1 MLGLIIAIVITGI
14 AARLI
19 LKHYKP
25 QAVLIAA
32 GFLMM
37 ACAVAW
43 NFGPIM
49 PAKQSTG
56 FSWFDIFHFADKLL
70 STRTADLGMIIMI
83 SAGFASYMDK
93 IGASNV
99 FVHLA
104 TQPLKLIRSRYV
116 VLSLGFFIC
125 QFLHIF
131 VPTAA
136 GYLML
141 LMVTVY
147 PIYVGLGI
155 SRLTATAVIATNA
168 SLDVTPVGGNTVLAA
183 KLAGITPVEYF
194 ADNQMPVLII
204 TSIIMAVI
212 HFFVHRRF
220 EAEYREQEGP
230 AEAAMR
236 EKTADAPHAAGALAP
251 LYYAILPTV
260 PLILVMAFGYFKIKG
275 INLGITAAMFISIA
289 LAMACEILRYR
300 DLNRVFSSIQVVF
313 DAMGKAFSNVITL
326 IVSGEIFAKGLQS
339 LGAIDTLIDY
349 AQNAGLGKTGMTLI
363 MSGIIAVCTL
373 VMGSGNASFFSLAA
387 FAPDVAQEMGSS
399 AVSIL
404 LPMHMTAGI
413 ARQFSPITASVVAI
427 CGVAGVSPFA
437 VVKRSM
443 IPLIP
448 ALVIVQ
454 IITYFMYS

>member
-1 MLGLIIAIVITGI
+1 MLGLMIAIFITGI
-14 AARLI
+14 AARMI

-25 QAVLIAA
+25 QMVLIVA

-49 PAKQSTG
+49 PVKQSTG
-56 FSWFDIFHFADKLL
+56 FNWFDIFHFADKLL

-168 SLDVTPVGGNTVLAA
+168 SLDVTPVGGNTILAA
-183 KLAGITPVEYF
+183 KLSGITPVEYF
-194 ADNQMPVLII
+194 ANNQMTVLII

-212 HFFVHRRF
+212 HFFIHRRF
-220 EAEYREQEGP
+220 EAEYREKEMP
-230 AEAAMR
+230 AEAAIK
-236 EKTADAPHAAGALAP
+236 EKALAVSDTGALAP

-275 INLGITAAMFISIA
+275 INLGITAAMFISIS
-289 LAMACEILRYR
+289 LAMACEVLRYR
-300 DLNRVFSSIQVVF
+300 DLNRAFSSIQVVF
-313 DAMGKAFSNVITL
+313 DAMGKSFSNVITL

-339 LGAIDTLIDY
+339 LGAIDTLIDC
-349 AQNAGLGKTGMTLI
+349 AQNAGVGKTGMTLI

-387 FAPDVAQEMGSS
+387 FAPDIAKEMGTS

-404 LPMHMTAGI
+404 LPMHMTASI

-437 VVKRSM
+437 VVRRTI

-448 ALVIVQ
+448 ALIIVQ
-454 IITYFMYS
+454 IITYFMYN

>member
-1 MLGLIIAIVITGI
+1 MLGLMIAIFVIGI
-14 AARLI
+14 AVWMI

-25 QAVLIAA
+25 QAVLIVA
-32 GFLMM
+32 GSLMM

-43 NFGPIM
+43 DFGPIM
-49 PAKQSTG
+49 PVKQSTG
-56 FSWFDIFHFADKLL
+56 FDWFDIFHFADKLL

-83 SAGFASYMDK
+83 STGFASYMDK

-116 VLSLGFFIC
+116 VLSIGFFIC

-131 VPTAA
+131 IPTAA

-168 SLDVTPVGGNTVLAA
+168 SLDVTPVGGNSVLAA
-183 KLAGITPVEYF
+183 KLSGITPVEYF
-194 ADNQMPVLII
+194 ANEQIPLLII

-220 EAEYREQEGP
+220 ENEF
-230 AEAAMR
+230 R
-236 EKTADAPHAAGALAP
+236 EKELTAETAITEKVAASPNTDTLAP
-251 LYYAILPTV
+251 LYYAVLPTV

-275 INLGITAAMFISIA
+275 INLGITAAMFISIS
-289 LAMACEILRYR
+289 LAMVCEVLRYR
-300 DLNRVFSSIQVVF
+300 DLKRAFSSIQVVF
-313 DAMGKAFSNVITL
+313 DAMGKSFSNVITL

-339 LGAIDTLIDY
+339 LGAIDTLIGY
-349 AQNAGLGKTGMTLI
+349 AQNAGLGRAGMTLI
-363 MSGIIAVCTL
+363 MSGIVGVCTL
-373 VMGSGNASFFSLAA
+373 VMGSGNAAFFSLAA
-387 FAPDVAQEMGSS
+387 FAPDVAKEMGTS

-427 CGVAGVSPFA
+427 CGVAGVSPFD
-437 VVKRSM
+437 VVKRTM

-454 IITYFMYS
+454 IIVYFMYK

>member
-1 MLGLIIAIVITGI
+1 MLGLMIATFITVI
-14 AARLI
+14 AAWMI
-19 LKHYKP
+19 LKRYKP
-25 QAVLIAA
+25 QAVLISA

-56 FSWFDIFHFADKLL
+56 LNWFDIFHFADKLL

-83 SAGFASYMDK
+83 SAGFAGYMDK

-99 FVHLA
+99 FVRLT

-116 VLSLGFFIC
+116 VLSVGFFIC

-155 SRLTATAVIATNA
+155 SRLSATAVIATNA
-168 SLDVTPVGGNTVLAA
+168 SLDVTPVGGNSVLAA
-183 KLAGITPVEYF
+183 KLSGITPVEYF
-194 ADNQMPVLII
+194 ANDQMPVLII
-204 TSIIMAVI
+204 TSIVMAVI

-220 EAEYREQEGP
+220 ETKYRETELP
-230 AEAAMR
+230 VVNATS
-236 EKTADAPHAAGALAP
+236 EKSATPPNAGVSTP
-251 LYYAILPTV
+251 LFYAILPTV

-275 INLGITAAMFISIA
+275 INLGITSAMFISISF
-289 LAMACEILRYR
+289 AMICEVFRYR
-300 DLNRVFSSIQVVF
+300 DLNRAFSGIQMVF
-313 DAMGKAFSNVITL
+313 DAMGKSFSNVITL
-326 IVSGEIFAKGLQS
+326 IVAGEIFSKGLQS

-387 FAPDVAQEMGSS
+387 FAPDVAKEMGTST
-399 AVSIL
+399 VSIL

-427 CGVAGVSPFA
+427 CGVAGVSPFE
-437 VVKRSM
+437 VVKRTI
-443 IPLIP
+443 IPLVP
-448 ALVIVQ
+448 ALIIVQ
-454 IITYFMYS
+454 IITYFMYK